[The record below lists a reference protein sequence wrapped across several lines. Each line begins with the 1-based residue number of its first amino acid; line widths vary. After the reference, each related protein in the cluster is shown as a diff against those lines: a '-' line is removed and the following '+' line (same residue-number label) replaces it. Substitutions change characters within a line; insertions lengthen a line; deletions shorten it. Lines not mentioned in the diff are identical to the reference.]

1 MMNNSRMK
9 LLRVILCMVLMA
21 AMALFAT
28 GCADDVSETRAPGT
42 SVSFTVVVV
51 DLEGAETTYEI
62 TTEADTVGKALL
74 AEELI
79 AGEDGPY
86 GLYIKE
92 VAGIPLDWDTHG
104 KYWAVYVNGEKA
116 LTGVDSITATDG
128 AVYTFQP
135 E

>member
-1 MMNNSRMK
+1 MK

-51 DLEGAETTYEI
+51 DLEGAETTYEV

-104 KYWAVYVNGEKA
+104 KYWALYIGDEYG
-116 LTGVDSITATDG
+116 LTGIDMVDIVADT
-128 AVYTFQP
+128 VYTLRP
-135 E
+135 ES